1 MRVLSTL
8 MVIGILILAG
18 PGVLSA
24 TGPGEDNKPLF
35 DTSMY
40 RPQIVFH
47 EFQSVVSGEYVT
59 ITGIVFSRSPVDRVT
74 VGDRNAM
81 IRPAEPKDL
90 IQLEQVPA
98 GASDAPF
105 RTYFEV
111 PDAGLARMGANDLDV
126 KSISSDGRVSDLH
139 RITVIKTSVQPQAN

>member
-1 MRVLSTL
+1 VRVLS
-8 MVIGILILAG
+8 ILLAMTTVMLAG
-18 PGVLSA
+18 AALVGAEAPG
-24 TGPGEDNKPLF
+24 DKRKPLF
-35 DTSMY
+35 DTSMF

-47 EFQSVVSGEYVT
+47 EFQSVVASEYVT
-59 ITGIVFSRSPVDRVT
+59 ITGVVFSRSPVDRVT

-90 IQLEQVPA
+90 IRLERVPA

-111 PDAGLARMGANDLDV
+111 PDAGLQRMGANDLDV
-126 KSISSDGRVSDLH
+126 SAISSDGRVSDMH
-139 RITVIKTSVQPQAN
+139 RVTVIKTATKPSDS